1 MQVTKL
7 EFVPV
12 PVVQVPVGVEFPI
25 PSLSKLLGSV
35 GNVLF
40 GGRVKVQVV
49 VVLAITV
56 PGVCEPTPHVGFK
69 DGRSDVVRGEEEKF
83 IVAGEVDVVW
93 LSPARVTFGK
103 VTVEL
108 VGNTGLVILYWM

>member
-1 MQVTKL
+1 M
-7 EFVPV
+7 
-12 PVVQVPVGVEFPI
+12 PVVQVPAGVEFPI

-49 VVLAITV
+49 VLLAITV
-56 PGVCEPTPHVGFK
+56 PGVCEPTPHVGFR
-69 DGRSDVVRGEEEKF
+69 DGTSAVVRGEVEKF

-103 VTVEL
+103 VTLEVVGL
-108 VGNTGLVILYWM
+108 VGLVILYWM

>member
-1 MQVTKL
+1 MPNCVPVGTSVQVTKL

-25 PSLSKLLGSV
+25 PSFKLLGSV

-56 PGVCEPTPHVGFK
+56 PGVVG
-69 DGRSDVVRGEEEKF
+69 
-83 IVAGEVDVVW
+83 
-93 LSPARVTFGK
+93 
-103 VTVEL
+103 
-108 VGNTGLVILYWM
+108 